1 MDVSHTPTL
10 GLSHSLGIDAL
21 DENLDISDLGYLRT
35 NDSYG
40 LSYSL
45 MAMESQDLPT
55 WLRYRT
61 LGLFLRA
68 NQNGDGYLNRGYA
81 GVYAGLLFADNSETM

>member
-1 MDVSHTPTL
+1 
-10 GLSHSLGIDAL
+10 
-21 DENLDISDLGYLRT
+21 
-35 NDSYG
+35 
-40 LSYSL
+40 

-81 GVYAGLLFADNSETM
+81 GVYAGLLFADNSEFRMGIELFTRLLRRQEQSRQWALSI